1 MTRRASPL
9 RLEDLPLFAPD
20 DDIALA
26 VCGKNAAQWPS
37 IAGANLDDV
46 SKAAGHAGK
55 AITARVYDRDTLEH
69 HRRVRRTIAGTRS
82 GTRDNAE

>member
-1 MTRRASPL
+1 MVGCEERSGREARRGGWAGVWN
-9 RLEDLPLFAPD
+9 R
-20 DDIALA
+20 DIRAGGITDA
-26 VCGKNAAQWPS
+26 RQ
-37 IAGANLDDV
+37 AGANLDDV

-82 GTRDNAE
+82 GTRDNGE